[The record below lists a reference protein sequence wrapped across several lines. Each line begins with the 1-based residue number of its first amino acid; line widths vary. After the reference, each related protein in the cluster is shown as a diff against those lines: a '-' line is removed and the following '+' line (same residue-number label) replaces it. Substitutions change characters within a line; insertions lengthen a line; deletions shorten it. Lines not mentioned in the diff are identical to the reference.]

1 MHLPRWSRAFAGER
15 KDHRFYELIEDT
27 LKDGFSYGYFVVDD
41 GADITPLS
49 RVSCIKLG
57 RLLSISFSRKAA
69 SYFPRPRL
77 DHDVHECAPRSRGGA
92 HHLPGRRT
100 CPGWRELRQR
110 DFHIVHVVPT
120 SVDQF

>member
-57 RLLSISFSRKAA
+57 RLLSISFSRNAA
-69 SYFPRPRL
+69 SYFPRPT
-77 DHDVHECAPRSRGGA
+77 PRSQTTMSITA
-92 HHLPGRRT
+92 PTISGRT
-100 CPGWRELRQR
+100 IIC
-110 DFHIVHVVPT
+110 
-120 SVDQF
+120 